1 MSPCALAM
9 QEEKENGCEVIW
21 ERVQAADGDG
31 IWNRPDQNNNMAKNV
46 SINKHDSNWKNSGG
60 SPSHDMFF
68 AQTIEWCFMFNDE
81 VIGKWCYFKWMD
93 YSAVVFFPELDH

>member
-31 IWNRPDQNNNMAKNV
+31 IWNRPDQNNNMAKTV
-46 SINKHDSNWKNSGG
+46 SI
-60 SPSHDMFF
+60 SPSPFPLQNGWARALYKPTFLVILGVWEMPL
-68 AQTIEWCFMFNDE
+68 APTI
-81 VIGKWCYFKWMD
+81 
-93 YSAVVFFPELDH
+93 L